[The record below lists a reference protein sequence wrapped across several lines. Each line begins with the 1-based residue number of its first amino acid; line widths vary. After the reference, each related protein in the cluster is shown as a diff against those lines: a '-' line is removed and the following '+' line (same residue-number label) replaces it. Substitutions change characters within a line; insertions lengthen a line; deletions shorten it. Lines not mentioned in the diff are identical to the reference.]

1 MNIKLSKQQKVKIAN
16 SEDVFSI
23 MKQILKREDR
33 LGRQKEHFWVVGL
46 DVNYVINYIELVA
59 LGSIS
64 QVIIKPV
71 EVFSFAVA
79 KKCESVILV
88 HNHPSGDLNPSQADI
103 DLTNKLLN
111 GGKFLEL
118 KVLDHLIIST
128 KNYVSFI
135 DKKLLPSMG

>member
-1 MNIKLSKQQKVKIAN
+1 MNVKLTKEQKIKVAN

-23 MKQILKREDR
+23 MRQVLKRENK

-46 DVNYVINYIELVA
+46 NVNNVIAYIELVA
-59 LGSIS
+59 LGSVSKI
-64 QVIIKPV
+64 IIKPV

-88 HNHPSGDLNPSQADI
+88 HNHPSGDLTPSKSDI
-103 DLTNKLLN
+103 DLTNKLVN
-111 GGKFLEL
+111 GGKFLEI

-128 KNYVSFI
+128 KEYLSFV
-135 DKKLLPSMG
+135 DKKLLP